1 MKQLLFVL
9 YIFLSAGIVL
19 GQTTD
24 DSTGNRLTVDEA
36 VQLALEQNYN
46 IQVEAKEA
54 EISANNVYPGNAGL
68 LPTVQLRGGYQ
79 YSVNDLDLQIAN
91 FSNGEPTTQSVGG
104 ENVATEV
111 YQSSIGI
118 SYVLFDGFKGRY
130 RLRQLETQSALS
142 DIQLTAEIE
151 NTLSNVISAYVEASR
166 EQSNLAV
173 SQQSILISQ
182 DRSQRAENSFSYGNS
197 NKLRVLQASVD
208 LKNDSVLYR
217 NNLLRLAN
225 AKRNL
230 NRWLGR
236 DPNQEYTLANVL
248 IVQEDLEYAQ
258 LAEEMQARNAQL
270 QQARQSVTLAE
281 QGLKVAQSERYP
293 ELSLNGSYSYYHE
306 DNELGQILFL
316 ERNGVSGGASLTYNL
331 FTGNRTNK
339 NIQNAKIDRE
349 KSQLLVDQRALDLE
363 TELQNAFATYQNQKQ
378 QFVIEQSNLTTFEQN
393 FEKAEEDYR
402 LGQISSTD
410 LREAQQNL
418 IEAKFRINN
427 ALFNTKLAEIR
438 LLRLSGRLAP

>member
-1 MKQLLFVL
+1 MKRSLLIL
-9 YIFLSAGIVL
+9 YASLLTGIAF
-19 GQTTD
+19 GQT
-24 DSTGNRLTVDEA
+24 DSASNQLTVDEA

-46 IQVEAKEA
+46 IRVEAKEA

-68 LPTVQLRGGYQ
+68 LPTVQLQGGYQ

-91 FSNGEPTTQSVGG
+91 FSNGERTVQSVGG
-104 ENVATEV
+104 ENAATEV
-111 YQSSIGI
+111 YQTSVGI
-118 SYVLFDGFKGRY
+118 SYVLFDGFRGRY

-166 EQSNLAV
+166 EQSNLNV
-173 SQQSILISQ
+173 SEQSILISQ
-182 DRSQRAENSFSYGNS
+182 DRLQRAESSFSYGNA
-197 NKLRVLQASVD
+197 NKLQVLQASVD
-208 LKNDSVLYR
+208 LKNDSVVYR
-217 NNLLRLAN
+217 NNLLRLDN

-236 DPNQEYTLANVL
+236 DPDQEYSLANVL
-248 IVQEDLEYAQ
+248 IVQEDLEYVP
-258 LAEEMQARNAQL
+258 LAEEMRARNAQL
-270 QQARQSVTLAE
+270 RQARQSVDLAE
-281 QGLKVAQSERYP
+281 QGLKIAQSDRYP
-293 ELSLNGSYSYYHE
+293 QLSLNGSYSYYNE
-306 DNELGQILFL
+306 DNELGQVLFQ
-316 ERNGVSGGASLTYNL
+316 ERDGVSGGVSLTYDL

-349 KSQLLVDQRALDLE
+349 KSQLLVDQRELDLE
-363 TELQNAFATYQNQKQ
+363 TELQNAYATYQNQKQ
-378 QFVIEQSNLTTFEQN
+378 QLAIEQSNLATFEQN
-393 FEKAEEDYR
+393 FEKAQDDYR

-427 ALFNTKLAEIR
+427 ALFNTKLAEIQ
-438 LLRLSGRLAP
+438 LLHLSGRLAP

>member
-1 MKQLLFVL
+1 MKRSLLIL
-9 YIFLSAGIVL
+9 YASLLTGIAF
-19 GQTTD
+19 GQT
-24 DSTGNRLTVDEA
+24 DSASNQLTVDEA

-46 IQVEAKEA
+46 IRVEAKEA

-68 LPTVQLRGGYQ
+68 LPTVQLQGGYQ

-91 FSNGEPTTQSVGG
+91 FSNGERTVQSVGG
-104 ENVATEV
+104 ENAATEV
-111 YQSSIGI
+111 YQTSVGI
-118 SYVLFDGFKGRY
+118 SYVLFDGFRGRY

-166 EQSNLAV
+166 EQSNLNV
-173 SQQSILISQ
+173 SEQSILISQ
-182 DRSQRAENSFSYGNS
+182 DRLQRAESSFSYGNA
-197 NKLRVLQASVD
+197 NKLQVLQASVD
-208 LKNDSVLYR
+208 LKNDSVVYR
-217 NNLLRLAN
+217 NNLLRLDN

-236 DPNQEYTLANVL
+236 NPDQEYSLANVL
-248 IVQEDLEYAQ
+248 IVQENLEYVP
-258 LAEEMQARNAQL
+258 LAEEMRARNAQL
-270 QQARQSVTLAE
+270 RQARQSVSLAE
-281 QGLKVAQSERYP
+281 QGLKIAQSDRYP
-293 ELSLNGSYSYYHE
+293 QLSLNGSYSYYNE
-306 DNELGQILFL
+306 DNELGQVLFQ
-316 ERNGVSGGASLTYNL
+316 ERDGVSGGVSLTYDL

-349 KSQLLVDQRALDLE
+349 KSQLLVDQRELDLE
-363 TELQNAFATYQNQKQ
+363 TELQNAYATYQNQKQ
-378 QFVIEQSNLTTFEQN
+378 QLAIEQSNLATFEQN
-393 FEKAEEDYR
+393 FEKAQDDYR

-418 IEAKFRINN
+418 VEAKFRINN
-427 ALFNTKLAEIR
+427 ALFNTKLAEIQ